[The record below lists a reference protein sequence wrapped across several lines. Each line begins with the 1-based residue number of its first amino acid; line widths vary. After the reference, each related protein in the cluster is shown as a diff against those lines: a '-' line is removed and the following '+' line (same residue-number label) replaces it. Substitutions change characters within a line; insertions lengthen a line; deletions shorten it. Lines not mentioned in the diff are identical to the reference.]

1 MTTNMLVCY
10 SQALPVFCPRLYK
23 DDVALYGSRY
33 YYYIWELPLYVLMG
47 VLGGLLGALFIRINV
62 WVTALR
68 ARYVPP
74 VMLKRRV
81 AEVCTDYNV
90 ALARDLHPGEKCMLV
105 NCISHGG
112 TADTAKVLI
121 LVLHEYWYSI

>member
-1 MTTNMLVCY
+1 VTPRNCWSGTHKGF
-10 SQALPVFCPRLYK
+10 SVFHPRLYK

-47 VLGGLLGALFIRINV
+47 VVGGLLGALFIRINV

-81 AEVCTDYNV
+81 AEVCTS
-90 ALARDLHPGEKCMLV
+90 L
-105 NCISHGG
+105 
-112 TADTAKVLI
+112 
-121 LVLHEYWYSI
+121 YSYI